1 MKRLL
6 TVLHFLK
13 SEDHFHINL
22 PALQREGAR
31 HEGLTL
37 VELVTVISILMTLM
51 ALSMPVFT
59 QAMDAARVAVSIADL
74 RTLQTE
80 ITQHELLKGTL
91 PDTLDEVGRGDL
103 EDSWGNPYEYL
114 NFANAKGKGKFR
126 KDKFLVPL
134 NSTFDLYS
142 KGADGE
148 TKAPLSPKVSQDD
161 VIRAHDG
168 SYMGLASNF

>member
-1 MKRLL
+1 MKKLSAI
-6 TVLHFLK
+6 LHFLK
-13 SEDHFHINL
+13 SEDHFHVDL
-22 PALQREGAR
+22 PALQRKGAR

-51 ALSMPVFT
+51 ALSMPVMT

-80 ITQHELLKGTL
+80 IAQHELLKGTL
-91 PDTLDEVGRGDL
+91 PDTLDQIDRGDM
-103 EDSWGNPYEYL
+103 EDSWGNTFEYL
-114 NFANAKGKGKFR
+114 NFAKAEGKGEFR

-142 KGADGE
+142 KGKDGAS
-148 TKAPLSPKVSQDD
+148 KAPLSTKVSQDD